1 MICILYLLVF
11 PLILLDHFL
20 QLLVVRQ
27 RDCYRLFLEIEV
39 IFVLIKLISASIDTK
54 EVLRRYFDTFTPLVL
69 FTLLDF

>member
-1 MICILYLLVF
+1 MICILCLLVF